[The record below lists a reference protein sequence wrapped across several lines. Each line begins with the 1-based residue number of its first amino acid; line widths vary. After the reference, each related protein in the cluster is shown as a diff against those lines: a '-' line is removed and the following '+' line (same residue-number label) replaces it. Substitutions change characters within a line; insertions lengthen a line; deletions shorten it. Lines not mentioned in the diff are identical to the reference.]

1 MITMS
6 TDVVRTILIGA
17 WALAGLVLTVRR
29 PKEPL
34 GPVVL
39 AAAALGLIGSLVD
52 SLAPLALGLLPAA
65 GLHILLGMPDGSLRT
80 NARRITSGLGFV
92 LGVVSAAILWS
103 NRPDLPAWPVLTL
116 SALAAVVGTAA
127 FVVRYRSLNIA
138 GQRRMRWFA
147 WGVIV
152 SAGLAVVAFGLDA
165 LVGWP
170 SEPTAAAAA
179 ATVLIPLSLVAGS
192 SRRLDRAID
201 PLLVTTI
208 SLAGLTAL
216 VVAVYLAIV
225 LGLGRVP
232 KQSERTLLVLSM
244 VAAGLCALLYFPVH
258 ERLSGVAKRIV
269 YRQQRAP
276 DEAIRTFGTRM
287 SRAIPLDELLLQ
299 LTESLRRTLALTSAE
314 VWTLGTAT
322 LHVAAADPERE
333 RPPIHLGN
341 AERDALTR
349 AGTTGNAWAKIWLP
363 DLLAGRDEAQVRLA
377 PIVHSGEL
385 LGLLVTERGADATPL
400 SEEEERTLIELAR
413 QVGLTLHNVRLDSA
427 LQASLDEVRRQAQEL
442 QASRGRIVAASD
454 AARRSIE
461 RNLHDGAQQHLVALA
476 VKVRLAQQL
485 ADRDPGRA
493 KALVGELGGD
503 IEETIKELRDLA
515 HGIYPPLLAD
525 KGLPEALA
533 SAARRAALPTTIDA
547 DGIGR
552 YPPEREAAV
561 YFCCLEALQNA
572 GKYAGEGATA
582 TVRLHEE
589 AGGLIFEVRDDGA
602 GFDVAARGVGA
613 GFVNMNDRLGA
624 VGGSLRVEST
634 PGRGTRVTGMIP
646 LDHTS
651 DRAAAPAG

>member
-1 MITMS
+1 MN
-6 TDVVRTILIGA
+6 TDVIRYVLIGA
-17 WALAGLVLTVRR
+17 WALAGLALTIRR
-29 PKEPL
+29 PREPL
-34 GPVVL
+34 GPL
-39 AAAALGLIGSLVD
+39 ALGVTALGLLGSLVS
-52 SLAPLALGLLPAA
+52 SLAPLALGVLPAA
-65 GLHILLGMPDGSLRT
+65 GLHLLLGMPDGRLGT
-80 NARRITSGLGFV
+80 TARRAIALVGYALGLGA
-92 LGVVSAAILWS
+92 AAILWS
-103 NRPDLPAWPVLTL
+103 QRPDLPAWPVLAL
-116 SALAAVVGTAA
+116 SAPAALAGATGFA
-127 FVVRYRSLNIA
+127 VRYRRVEPA
-138 GQRRMRWFA
+138 AQRPMRWLA
-147 WGVIV
+147 WG
-152 SAGLAVVAFGLDA
+152 AVVAGGLSVVALGLDA

-170 SEPTAAAAA
+170 HDAAAVAGA
-179 ATVLIPLSLVAGS
+179 TTVLIPLSLIAGS
-192 SRRLDRAID
+192 SPRLERAID
-201 PLLVTTI
+201 PLLVSTI
-208 SLAGLTAL
+208 SLAGLTA
-216 VVAVYLAIV
+216 VVVVVYLAIV

-244 VAAGLCALLYFPVH
+244 VAAGVCALLYFPVH
-258 ERLSGVAKRIV
+258 RRLAGFARRIV
-269 YRQQRAP
+269 YREQHAP

-299 LTESLRRTLALTSAE
+299 LAESLRRTLALTSAE
-314 VWTLGTAT
+314 VWTLGSDT
-322 LHVAAADPERE
+322 LHVAAADPERT
-333 RPPIHLGN
+333 RAPIRLGN
-341 AERDALTR
+341 AEREALTR
-349 AGTTGNAWAKIWLP
+349 AGTTGNAWAKVWVP
-363 DLLAGRDEAQVRLA
+363 DLLTGRDDAQVRLA

-385 LGLLVTERGADATPL
+385 LGALVTERRAESAPL
-400 SEEEERTLIELAR
+400 SDEEERTLIELAR

-476 VKVRLAQQL
+476 VKVRLAQQF
-485 ADRDPGRA
+485 AERDPERA

-533 SAARRAALPTTIDA
+533 SAARRAALPTTVDA
-547 DGIGR
+547 DGVGR

-582 TVRLHEE
+582 SVRLHEE

-602 GFDVAARGVGA
+602 GFEVSSRGVGA

-634 PGRGTRVTGMIP
+634 PGRGTRVTGTIP
-646 LDHTS
+646 LDQTS
-651 DRAAAPAG
+651 DRAPVATG

>member
-1 MITMS
+1 MDTNRI
-6 TDVVRTILIGA
+6 VIGVLIGV
-17 WALAGLVLTVRR
+17 WALTGAILLLRR

-34 GPVVL
+34 GAIAVGGSAL
-39 AAAALGLIGSLVD
+39 GALGLFLPKTGPAVAGI
-52 SLAPLALGLLPAA
+52 LPAV
-65 GLHILLGMPDGSLRT
+65 GLHLLLGMPDGSLRT
-80 NARRITSGLGFV
+80 PARRTTCGVGYAMGLAV
-92 LGVVSAAILWS
+92 AAILWS
-103 NRPDLPAWPVLTL
+103 QRPDLPAWPVVSL
-116 SALAAVVGTAA
+116 SVVAAVAGALGFA
-127 FVVRYRSLNIA
+127 IRYRSANPA
-138 GQRRMRWFA
+138 GQRRMRWLA

-152 SAGLAVVAFGLDA
+152 SAGLAVVALGLDA

-170 SEPTAAAAA
+170 SEPATAAAAV
-179 ATVLIPLSLVAGS
+179 TVLIPLSLIAGS
-192 SRRLDRAID
+192 SQRFDRTID

-216 VVAVYLAIV
+216 VIAVYLAIV

-258 ERLSGVAKRIV
+258 SRLVILAKRLV
-269 YRQQRAP
+269 YREQRAP
-276 DEAIRTFGTRM
+276 DEAIRTFGTRL

-299 LTESLRRTLALTSAE
+299 LAESLRRTLGLISAE
-314 VWTLGTAT
+314 VWTLGTDT
-322 LHVAAADPERE
+322 LHVAAADPERD

-341 AERDALTR
+341 AERDALSR
-349 AGTTGNAWAKIWLP
+349 SGTTGNAWAKVWLP
-363 DLLAGRDEAQVRLA
+363 DLLAGRDDAHVRLA

-385 LGLLVTERGADATPL
+385 LGLLVTERRADAIQL
-400 SEEEERTLIELAR
+400 SDEEERTLIELAR

-442 QASRGRIVAASD
+442 QASRRRIVAASD

-476 VKVRLAQQL
+476 VKVRLTQQFTE
-485 ADRDPGRA
+485 RDPDRA
-493 KALVGELGGD
+493 KALLGELGGD

-533 SAARRAALPTTIDA
+533 SAARRSAIPTTVEA
-547 DGIGR
+547 DGVGR

-602 GFDVAARGVGA
+602 GFEVSSRGTGA

-624 VGGSLRVEST
+624 VGGSLRVESS
-634 PGRGTRVTGMIP
+634 PGRGTRVTGTIP
-646 LDHTS
+646 LDQTS
-651 DRAAAPAG
+651 DRTAVPTG